1 MVPVRRERRI
11 ERLRRSQ
18 TDVSPEQLR
27 TALEWAGFTLART
40 QGSHWH
46 YHHPALGRKVTIPY
60 RRPVLRVYVRNALKA
75 IDEVLKDDS
84 G

>member
-1 MVPVRRERRI
+1 MTMARRERRI

-27 TALEWAGFTLART
+27 TALESVGFELVRA
-40 QGSHWH
+40 QGSHYH
-46 YHHPALGRKVTIPY
+46 YRHPAFARLVSIPY
-60 RRPVLRVYVRNALKA
+60 RRPVKRAYVREALKA
-75 IDEVLKDDS
+75 MDEVMNDGD

>member
-1 MVPVRRERRI
+1 MARRERRI

-27 TALEWAGFTLART
+27 TALETVGFEFVRA
-40 QGSHWH
+40 QGSHYH
-46 YHHPALGRKVTIPY
+46 YRHAAFPRLVSIPY
-60 RRPVLRVYVRNALKA
+60 RRPVKRAYVREALKA
-75 IDEVLKDDS
+75 IDEVMNDGD

>member
-1 MVPVRRERRI
+1 MVRRERRI

-27 TALEWAGFTLART
+27 SALESVGFEVVRIL
-40 QGSHWH
+40 GSHYH
-46 YHHPALGRKVTIPY
+46 YRHPALPRLVSIPY
-60 RRPVLRVYVRNALKA
+60 RKPVRRAYVREALRA
-75 IDEVLKDDS
+75 IDEVMNDDD

>member
-1 MVPVRRERRI
+1 MARRERRI

-27 TALEWAGFTLART
+27 TVLESVGFTLERIS
-40 QGSHWH
+40 GSHYRYFH
-46 YHHPALGRKVTIPY
+46 AALARSLIIPY
-60 RRPVLRVYVRNALKA
+60 RRPVLRVYVRDAIEA
-75 IDEVLKDDS
+75 IDEVMNDDD

>member
-1 MVPVRRERRI
+1 MVMARRERRI

-27 TALEWAGFTLART
+27 TALESVGFELVRIL
-40 QGSHWH
+40 GSH
-46 YHHPALGRKVTIPY
+46 YHFRHPAFPRLLSIPY
-60 RRPVLRVYVRNALKA
+60 RKPVKRAYVRDALRA
-75 IDEVLKDDS
+75 IDEVINNDD

>member
-1 MVPVRRERRI
+1 MAMARRERRI

-27 TALEWAGFTLART
+27 TALESVGFELVRA
-40 QGSHWH
+40 QGSHYH
-46 YHHPALGRKVTIPY
+46 YRHPALPKLVSIPY
-60 RRPVLRVYVRNALKA
+60 RRPVKRAYVREALKA
-75 IDEVLKDDS
+75 IDEVMNDGD